1 MAMGP
6 GRQKTAADCA
16 QRVCGTV
23 VCSIDAFFLHFF
35 GTSYLKLVPIRVII
49 TTNIAAGQEDYFMT
63 ANHEN
68 RTGSVPSP
76 EKVKEDAIIRRVSL
90 VGIVGNIALSAFKL
104 FAGIA
109 GNSGAMVSDAVHSL
123 SDVFATFIA
132 FLGVR
137 LSKKAADK
145 EHPYGHERFECVASL
160 LLGVIL
166 LITGLGIGK
175 AGLEKIFAGSYRTLA
190 IPSVIALVAAIV
202 SIGLKEAM
210 YWYTRH
216 YAKVLNSPAFLA
228 DAWHHRSD
236 AFSSVGS
243 MIGIGGAMLG
253 FPVMDSAASVVIC
266 LFILKVSYDI
276 LKDALVKMLDTSCG
290 EDYEKALMA
299 YIAAQ
304 KDVVQVDMLHSRM
317 FGNKTYIELEL
328 QVDGNLPLWEAH
340 AIAER
345 VHDSVE
351 AHFLEI
357 KHITIHLNPS
367 TL

>member
-1 MAMGP
+1 M
-6 GRQKTAADCA
+6 
-16 QRVCGTV
+16 
-23 VCSIDAFFLHFF
+23 
-35 GTSYLKLVPIRVII
+35 
-49 TTNIAAGQEDYFMT
+49 TTNK
-63 ANHEN
+63 EN
-68 RTGSVPSP
+68 RTKNVMSEAGID
-76 EKVKEDAIIRRVSL
+76 ENAIIRRISL
-90 VGIVGNIALSAFKL
+90 TGIVGNVALSAFKL
-104 FAGIA
+104 FAGVA
-109 GNSGAMVSDAVHSL
+109 GSSGAMVSDAVHSL

-166 LITGLGIGK
+166 LVTGLGIGK
-175 AGLEKIFAGSYRTLA
+175 AGLEKIFAGSYEALA
-190 IPSVIALVAAIV
+190 IPGVIALAAAVISIV
-202 SIGLKEAM
+202 SKEAM

-216 YAKVLNSPAFLA
+216 YAKVLNSPAFMA

-243 MIGIGGAMLG
+243 LIGIAGAMLG
-253 FPVMDSAASVVIC
+253 FPVMDSIASVVIC

-276 LKDALVKMLDTSCG
+276 LRDAISKMLDTSCG
-290 EDYEKALMA
+290 EDYEKALTA

-304 KDVVQVDMLHSRM
+304 EDVVQVDLLHSRM

-328 QVDGNLPLWEAH
+328 QVDGNLPLREAH

-345 VHDSVE
+345 IHDSVE
-351 AHFLEI
+351 AHFSEI